1 MPCPICTGALISK
14 AAASTAAALGVAKR
28 VKDSKKLKSKSKG
41 KQLKK
46 KNP

>member
-14 AAASTAAALGVAKR
+14 AAASTAAVLGVAKR
-28 VKDSKKLKSKSKG
+28 VKDSKKSKG
-41 KQLKK
+41 KKLKK

>member
-28 VKDSKKLKSKSKG
+28 VKDSKKPKG